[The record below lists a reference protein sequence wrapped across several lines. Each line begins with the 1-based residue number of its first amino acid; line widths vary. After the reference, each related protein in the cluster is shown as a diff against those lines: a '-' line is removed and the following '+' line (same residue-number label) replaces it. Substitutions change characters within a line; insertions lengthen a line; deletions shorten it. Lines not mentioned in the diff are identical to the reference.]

1 MIPIVGA
8 LLGTLAE
15 NGLTLL
21 SSAIQAKGKQ
31 IVEEKWGVK
40 IPDNPTPA
48 DVESLRQLQYEH
60 EEKLLELGIEKAK
73 IEQEELKALLEAQAN
88 QENNVSDR
96 WKADMASDSW
106 LSKNIR
112 PMTLVYILTAYLL
125 FAGLS
130 AAGINVQESY
140 VSLLG
145 QWGMLV
151 MTAYFGGRTVEK
163 VMELRNKGDKW
174 VLHKNKPLSSW
185 MLANWFSTLRNKD
198 SLLPVES

>member
-15 NGLTLL
+15 NGLGLL

-31 IVEEKWGVK
+31 VVENALGVK

-48 DVESLRQLQYEH
+48 DVEKLRQLQFDH
-60 EEKLLELGIEKAK
+60 EERLLELGIEKAK
-73 IEQEELKALLEAQAN
+73 IEQEELKALLAAQAN
-88 QENNVSDR
+88 EDDNISKR
-96 WKADMASDSW
+96 WQADMSSDSW

-112 PMTLVYILTAYLL
+112 PATLVYILTAYLG
-125 FAGLS
+125 FAIADGFGFRI
-130 AAGINVQESY
+130 AESY

-151 MTAYFGGRTVEK
+151 MTAYFGGRSAEKIVE
-163 VMELRNKGDKW
+163 MMKGRK
-174 VLHKNKPLSSW
+174 S
-185 MLANWFSTLRNKD
+185 
-198 SLLPVES
+198 

>member
-1 MIPIVGA
+1 MIGLDA
-8 LLGTLAE
+8 LLQVG
-15 NGLTLL
+15 
-21 SSAIQAKGKQ
+21 GKL
-31 IVEEKWGVK
+31 IDKL
-40 IPDNPTPA
+40 IPDPEA
-48 DVESLRQLQYEH
+48 KARAQ
-60 EEKLLELGIEKAK
+60 LELSKMAQDGELAK
-73 IEQEELKALLEAQAN
+73 MANETKLYETEQ
-88 QENNVSDR
+88 NNLTKRVE
-96 WKADMASDSW
+96 ADMASDSW

-163 VMELRNKGDKW
+163 VMELRNKGDK
-174 VLHKNKPLSSW
+174 
-185 MLANWFSTLRNKD
+185 
-198 SLLPVES
+198 